1 MSDNTNEKENSNP
14 VLVEKIEQI
23 LSTVTDIKNTLNRHD
38 DKINSFE
45 VKLALQEQKDNNL
58 QESIDK
64 LEKKNDDTKKW
75 LLGCIGTI
83 AGGLILA
90 ICKFFLGV

>member
-1 MSDNTNEKENSNP
+1 MADNIHERESSNP

-23 LSTVTDIKNTLNRHD
+23 LSTVTDIKNTIIRHD

-45 VKLALQEQKDNNL
+45 VKLALQEQKDSNL
-58 QESIDK
+58 QASIDK

-90 ICKFFLGV
+90 ICKFFIGV